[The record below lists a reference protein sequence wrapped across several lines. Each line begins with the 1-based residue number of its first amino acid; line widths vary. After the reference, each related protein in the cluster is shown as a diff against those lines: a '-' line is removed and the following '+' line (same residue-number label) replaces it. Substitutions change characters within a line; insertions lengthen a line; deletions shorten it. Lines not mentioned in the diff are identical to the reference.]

1 MIITLFTFCMERIER
16 PRKGQSHKMRSL
28 GSPNDWWSRILQTEM
43 SNEQTLAGLSQR
55 DQDGFVTYSSW
66 LPLILVGR
74 RGD

>member
-43 SNEQTLAGLSQR
+43 SNEQTQR

-66 LPLILVGR
+66 LTLILVGR
-74 RGD
+74 